1 MAAVAGWAGVGRQVG
16 ALAGVVGALSQ
27 LGGPGVV
34 GAGAVAEVGAWGS
47 LAAAGAVVGV
57 GAVVGSR
64 GVGAAAGSEPA
75 QRGLLQPPPLGSPP
89 WVWGSRRW

>member
-1 MAAVAGWAGVGRQVG
+1 MA

-34 GAGAVAEVGAWGS
+34 GAGAAAEVGAWGS
-47 LAAAGAVVGV
+47 LAAAGAGAGV

-64 GVGAAAGSEPA
+64 AAGAAAGSEPA
-75 QRGLLQPPPLGSPP
+75 QRGPPRLPPLGSPP